1 MSLRNVPKYIPA
13 AVAFAAWI
21 LVAPGVGAVAANA
34 NEAATNVVSSS
45 DVCHPFRGPCQKA
58 AHRINEAAAANSA
71 SAPGQEVARLNRYAV
86 SESCHPAYNPS
97 WIACAKRT
105 GNKSMQVANAK

>member
-21 LVAPGVGAVAANA
+21 LIAPGAGAVDANTD
-34 NEAATNVVSSS
+34 EAATNVVSSS
-45 DVCHPFRGPCQKA
+45 GVCHPFRAACQKP
-58 AHRINEAAAANSA
+58 AHRVNEEAAANPAP
-71 SAPGQEVARLNRYAV
+71 APGQEDARINRYAV

-97 WIACAKRT
+97 WIACAKRA
-105 GNKSMQVANAK
+105 GSKSIQVADAK

>member
-21 LVAPGVGAVAANA
+21 LIAPGVGAASANA
-34 NEAATNVVSSS
+34 DAAATNVVSSS
-45 DVCHPFRGPCQKA
+45 GVCHPFRTACQKA
-58 AHRINEAAAANSA
+58 AHRVSEGAAAP
-71 SAPGQEVARLNRYAV
+71 APGQEIARLNRYAV

-97 WIACAKRT
+97 WIACAKRA
-105 GNKSMQVANAK
+105 GNKSMQVADAK

>member
-21 LVAPGVGAVAANA
+21 LIAPGVGAVDANA
-34 NEAATNVVSSS
+34 DEAATNVVSSS
-45 DVCHPFRGPCQKA
+45 DVCHPFRAPCQKA
-58 AHRINEAAAANSA
+58 AHRVNKGAAANP
-71 SAPGQEVARLNRYAV
+71 APAPRPEDARLNRYAV
-86 SESCHPAYNPS
+86 SEPCHPAYRPS

-105 GNKSMQVANAK
+105 GSKSMQIADAK